1 MRNLSSSELTQ
12 ISGGRRARSTMLDSA
27 LRSNS
32 PQYGGDEQFWL
43 WSGSDFTNAWAL
55 SVSQYTQYVP
65 NTTSSY
71 GVFTES
77 NGNYGVYSQSSGL
90 LGALTYNP
98 TGNYWGATVVDTIGN
113 TQVGATVYS
122 NHSVGFTVKVNFH

>member
-12 ISGGRRARSTMLDSA
+12 ISGGRRARSTMLGSA
-27 LRSNS
+27 THNNS
-32 PQYGGDEQFWL
+32 IQTMDENFWL
-43 WSGSDFTNAWAL
+43 WGGSDFTNAWAL
-55 SVSQYTQYVP
+55 PVAQYTPFVP
-65 NTTSSY
+65 NTNSDY

-77 NGNYGVYSQSSGL
+77 NGNYGVYSGSSGL

-113 TQVGATVYS
+113 TQVAATVYS
-122 NHSVGFTVKVNFH
+122 NHSVGFTVRVNFH